1 MGTIEYPSVSM
12 EVTAQLRLA
21 YLAEPNEMLAREWMA
36 FFAGRGHE
44 VTLIARHESVIRG
57 DLDPRISVQQMRPYQ
72 GPIRGRVAILDARR
86 ALRAVLASL
95 RPDLVHVHDLTTGF
109 GWMVRAAGFHPYV
122 LTIWGSDLYLALQRS
137 RASRLIGRLTLAGAD
152 LITMESRDLERVA
165 IRSGAHPDRI
175 RLIQFGVD
183 TSLYRPADP
192 DPEVRRRLG
201 LENRRVLFAPR
212 QIAPLYDHLSLVR
225 AAARLHEDVVVLMS
239 AKNAHPE
246 YLREV
251 ETVARDLGL
260 SDRLVI
266 VPAIAH
272 DDMAP
277 VYLLADVVVSVPHSD
292 SISVSVLEAMA
303 CGRLVVATDLPSPRE
318 WLGEVSPELLVPDGD
333 PQRLGAALERALGMT
348 PAERFDRG
356 LLSRRIVVERAE
368 RESNML
374 GMERLYRAVVTRHR
388 DGAWP

>member
-1 MGTIEYPSVSM
+1 
-12 EVTAQLRLA
+12 
-21 YLAEPNEMLAREWMA
+21 
-36 FFAGRGHE
+36 
-44 VTLIARHESVIRG
+44 
-57 DLDPRISVQQMRPYQ
+57 
-72 GPIRGRVAILDARR
+72 
-86 ALRAVLASL
+86 
-95 RPDLVHVHDLTTGF
+95 
-109 GWMVRAAGFHPYV
+109 
-122 LTIWGSDLYLALQRS
+122 
-137 RASRLIGRLTLAGAD
+137 
-152 LITMESRDLERVA
+152 MESRDLERVA
-165 IRSGAHPDRI
+165 IRSGAHPDRT

-192 DPEVRRRLG
+192 SLEVRRRLG

-225 AAARLHEDVVVLMS
+225 AAARLQEDVVVLMS

-266 VPAIAH
+266 VPGIAH
-272 DDMAP
+272 DDMAA

-292 SISVSVLEAMA
+292 SISVSILEAMA

-333 PQRLGAALERALGMT
+333 PERLGIALVRALGMT
-348 PAERFDRG
+348 AAERDSRG

-374 GMERLYRAVVTRHR
+374 GMERLYRAVVARHR
-388 DGAWP
+388 DGGSP